1 MNISKNNLFQ
11 LSNITLFGFAAL
23 GLLLVHFGQDL
34 SIQELFFLGSPV
46 YIQLGIGFL
55 YGAIT
60 ALLAVALVNL
70 KTMDSMTGVF
80 IKMFSKLNVR
90 LEDIVFYSFC
100 AGFGE
105 EMLFR
110 AGLQPIFGIW
120 PTALFFVAIHG
131 YLNFKNWK
139 MMLYGVLLV
148 FISAGFGYLF
158 NWYGIFTAIVAHMVF
173 DIIMFY
179 YLIFVR
185 AKRMDTTASVSENE
199 HLTE

>member
-1 MNISKNNLFQ
+1 MNISKKNLYQ

-23 GLLLVHFGQDL
+23 GLFLVHFGQDI
-34 SIQELFFLGSPV
+34 SIKELFFIGKPI
-46 YIQLGIGFL
+46 YIQLGIGAL
-55 YGAIT
+55 YGALT
-60 ALLAVALVNL
+60 ALLAVCLVNF

-80 IKMFSKLNVR
+80 IKMFSNLNVR

-105 EMLFR
+105 ELLFR

-120 PTALFFVAIHG
+120 PTAIFFVAIHG
-131 YLNFKNWK
+131 YLNPRNWK
-139 MMLYGVLLV
+139 MLIYGLLLV

-158 NWYGIFTAIVAHMVF
+158 DWYGIFAAIIAHMIF

-179 YLIFVR
+179 YLIFIR
-185 AKRMDTTASVSENE
+185 AKKARSKA
-199 HLTE
+199 